1 MKTLYRLL
9 VLSLLMIVGSFSA
22 QAAVDFYP
30 EEATQHPGSRLVDE
44 LKKSKAEHGAWMK
57 RGISRVVE
65 KVKEHIEKW
74 KTPGRKKMSRGR
86 KALIFAG
93 VGLLLFILPWFIVG
107 DLLASN
113 LALVIVL
120 VAAPILVLIG
130 GVMGFS
136 ALTRED
142 EHPLE
147 AIIAIVIALIPISII
162 LGIVV
167 F

>member
-1 MKTLYRLL
+1 MKNGYYFLL
-9 VLSLLMIVGSFSA
+9 VVVLMFSVNYPLCAAIDLHPDFQQMTSAEQKDALDQTKDASFLSKAKRLGSQIVKP
-22 QAAVDFYP
+22 V
-30 EEATQHPGSRLVDE
+30 
-44 LKKSKAEHGAWMK
+44 KSKLSDLPLFG
-57 RGISRVVE
+57 RG
-65 KVKEHIEKW
+65 
-74 KTPGRKKMSRGR
+74 KMSRGR

-136 ALTRED
+136 ALARED

-167 F
+167 G

>member
-1 MKTLYRLL
+1 
-9 VLSLLMIVGSFSA
+9 
-22 QAAVDFYP
+22 
-30 EEATQHPGSRLVDE
+30 
-44 LKKSKAEHGAWMK
+44 
-57 RGISRVVE
+57 VE

-74 KTPGRKKMSRGR
+74 KTPGRGKMSRGR

-136 ALTRED
+136 ALARED